1 MLIQWLTLM
10 LGVSAALL
18 FVGPA
23 WAQNSSHTDAVK
35 IGFVN
40 IRKLMAQ
47 APQIE
52 QIQQNLAKEFDS
64 ERQTIIALRN
74 DIAEL
79 SNRYD
84 ESLNTLSEQAQAEL
98 QKSIDEK
105 QLELSKQQQR
115 MQGAYNL
122 RRNEALAKLQTLIV
136 SMVAKVSEEKKL
148 DIVLNNTGVIYVNS
162 RIDITADVLN
172 YLSEQTID

>member
-1 MLIQWLTLM
+1 MLIHWLTLM
-10 LGVSAALL
+10 LGVSVALL

-23 WAQNSSHTDAVK
+23 WAQNSDHADAVK

-84 ESLNTLSEQAQAEL
+84 QSLNTLSEQAQAEL

-136 SMVAKVSEEKKL
+136 NMVAKVSEEKKL